1 MEQEKQFIVAIIGLG
16 NMGEALLRAIV
27 NSNLIQKEKIAI
39 FDIDSKK
46 VMKYEKVFKVKALD
60 DLKEVILSS
69 KYILLAVKPQS
80 ISEIM
85 PSLKKYCNINNN
97 VIISIAAGIPTYY
110 FESNVGNI
118 PVIRIMPNTPALYG
132 KGVSAISKG
141 KFVEKEH
148 IDFVESLMNSTG
160 FVALL
165 DEKFQNLATA
175 LSGSGPAYFFLFCRF
190 LISFAVKNG
199 LDDKTAKKMVIN
211 TMLGAGEVLNK
222 TDKTIDELINSVA
235 SPGGTTERALD
246 KFNENNLEK
255 IFNEALDAALK
266 RSIEMESVISIK

>member
-39 FDIDSKK
+39 FDIDPEK
-46 VMKYEKVFKVKALD
+46 VKKYEKVFKVKALD